1 MRTATFHL
9 YAIPKLE
16 AARPNLI
23 HCSLFQQDRLGW
35 WSQPTASNAIS
46 YGVMSGQYGINGYNV
61 YQMHAKPGSYIDLS
75 QPIGLSDPDNT
86 DKAGFALADN
96 EWYTLS
102 FTCRGVHRHVN
113 EDGSYTDL
121 SKPTLLYVY
130 VYPSV
135 IDTAEKIIVDGEQR
149 SAPGDMRTAI
159 PVTWDIEEHTITFKT
174 KALSTQ
180 PKVLFRAFGEGTT
193 AYDSVT
199 FADGGC
205 FARIAKVKVEQGKT
219 ATPYTPHY
227 TESMPSVHAVAFKRT
242 NTDISSTRP
251 TGGTYY
257 SPTPSGWDDGI
268 PSGIMRLWET
278 KAVFVPEL
286 PSTTWGL
293 PSPVGDTMDMD
304 VEFSP
309 YDGTPTSNVS
319 NNLAPAG
326 TAATATTDM
335 WFDIS
340 RNSDADF
347 SKMIWRAERTQKNGV
362 WGTWTIVKVKGEK
375 GEDSVVLDLDNEMD
389 SVAVNSSGITTSA
402 VNITIHATLY
412 KGASPVTGGITP
424 PDPESIQLNGVTPM
438 VNTNG
443 GVVTITYSYSRYKKF
458 ENKNYTVDIP
468 VIYGGVTYT
477 ATFTLVPVFAGADGE
492 AAVIYN
498 VKPSMTSCSFSRTS
512 SNGIT
517 PSSYKLQCGY
527 TRTVGGT
534 TEAVDNAT
542 KDFEGNWH
550 IFYRR
555 HVGLTIIDD
564 WTKYTGDVSATST
577 YSAYEFCIAKTNN
590 EEVLNGVEGDKLIVD
605 RETVPVVVGGKN
617 GSDGDSP
624 VIYSIRLL
632 KQVCSVDSNDI
643 CHVDI
648 QWQVIRTVGSVETIV
663 NSPNTQDVSYHQ
675 HKYSNSDVWLSNDS
689 TTNINKITLGNGRKY
704 SEIGSP
710 QAIELRYRDDGT
722 DSGLKATA
730 SVPFNVSGKDG
741 ISSDP
746 ASVFIVDTDIKAIPC
761 YDNGVVKTGVSVTVS
776 AFERD
781 ADGTMSAIS
790 PLYIIVRYM
799 HTPNVIGGEA
809 KSIIYS
815 GKGSNG
821 SRKVDIPST
830 IDDVEVTVN
839 YVDIYV
845 YKSENALSGLIKHL
859 TLYPLCDGQQGVQGP
874 TGPEGKPIP
883 SMLVST
889 PTLGFTLAQEEY
901 GSVVGDASVRL
912 TALYGESSKN
922 TIYEVWDNFQPAS
935 TSGEH
940 WRKISSN
947 SVPVGVCTN
956 SFITSKYYWRFSCRV
971 DNDTLVITPES
982 VDSKAINGDY
992 NCVLRIRAKHPSYSE
1007 YITTDYCFYVVRRGQ
1022 KGEARSYTPY
1032 LMGVYNENTEY
1043 VWNDS
1048 RRDFVYYPVTVN
1060 NQKIYHIW
1068 GVKEYGMK
1076 FFNKTPGEKYP
1087 NDTYNE
1093 YWEQGDV
1100 YKLLVTNCIFGDNAI
1115 LAGMKFTAEKM
1126 VSTSPKDKENEEDK
1140 NIIID
1145 GSLGKIKG
1153 NDCDIRGKIVATSGE
1168 LDNVV
1173 IKKSCTIDNADGWS
1187 LKANGSDQGCMLV
1200 GASTSKDVT
1209 LTLQSSENSLSMT
1222 NAASNNNGTS
1232 VNATPMI
1239 RAKCYNGL
1247 QIDASKNAIQ
1257 VLNGNV
1263 LLGGN
1268 QRLNVRTISSNG
1280 NIRITDDVVVFTNSG
1295 SITVGLPSTSDAHQ
1309 GKVLYI
1315 KKIGGGSLT
1324 LVGNIIRANS
1334 TGVVTQTNSFGSA
1347 SMMYICANDYWIEY
1361 YCG

>member
-149 SAPGDMRTAI
+149 SAPGDMCTAI

-286 PSTTWGL
+286 PSATWGL

-362 WGTWTIVKVKGEK
+362 WGAWTIVKVKGEK

-424 PDPESIQLNGVTPM
+424 PDPDYIEINDVKPNVTLS
-438 VNTNG
+438 G
-443 GVVTITYSYSRYKKF
+443 GVVTINYSYSRLKKF

-512 SNGIT
+512 SNSIT
-517 PSSYKLQCGY
+517 PSSYLLQCGY
-527 TRTVGGT
+527 TKNVGGT
-534 TEAVDNAT
+534 TTTVDNAT
-542 KDFEGNWH
+542 DNFEGGWH

-555 HVGLTIIDD
+555 HLGGTIVDD
-564 WTKYTGDVSATST
+564 WIKYISKVSATST

-590 EEVLNGVEGDKLIVD
+590 EEVLNDVEGDKLIVD

-617 GSDGDSP
+617 GSNGDSP

-675 HKYSNSDVWLSNDS
+675 YKYSNSDVWLSNDS

-722 DSGLKATA
+722 DSSLKATA

-790 PLYIIVRYM
+790 PLYIIVRYVY
-799 HTPNVIGGEA
+799 TPNVIGGEA

-889 PTLGFTLAQEEY
+889 PSLGFTLEHESY
-901 GSVVGDASVRL
+901 GNVVGDVSVKF
-912 TALYGESSKN
+912 TALYGSASAQTEYSILNNKIDGNDNRIDIRVGSS
-922 TIYEVWDNFQPAS
+922 
-935 TSGEH
+935 SGT
-940 WRKISSN
+940 R
-947 SVPVGVCTN
+947 GV
-956 SFITSKYYWRFSCRV
+956 YWHV
-971 DNDTLVITPES
+971 YAKVIDGTLTVTPYS
-982 VDSKAINGDY
+982 VDETAIEQAGSAVTFTVTANHPDY
-992 NCVLRIRAKHPSYSE
+992 DGG
-1007 YITTDYCFYVVRRGQ
+1007 ITQDFTMFVVRRGE
-1022 KGEARSYTPY
+1022 KGEALTYTPY

-1048 RRDFVYYPVTVN
+1048 RRDFVYYPVTVK
-1060 NQKIYHIW
+1060 NQEIYYIW
-1068 GVKEYGMK
+1068 GVKEYGIE
-1076 FFNKTPGEKYP
+1076 FHNKTPGEKYP

-1126 VSTSPKDKENEEDK
+1126 VSTSPADKENEEDK

-1187 LKANGSDQGCMLV
+1187 LKANGSDQGCMFI
-1200 GASTSKDVT
+1200 GASTNKDVT

-1268 QRLNVRTISSNG
+1268 QRLNVRTIPSNG
-1280 NIRITDDVVVFTNSG
+1280 KDIRITDDVVVFTNSG
-1295 SITVGLPSTSDAHQ
+1295 SITVELPSTSDAHQ

>member
-35 WSQPTASNAIS
+35 WSQPTASNAIN

-61 YQMHAKPGSYIDLS
+61 YQLHAKPGSYIDLS
-75 QPIGLSDPDNT
+75 QPIGLSDPNNT
-86 DKAGFALADN
+86 DKAGYALADN

-130 VYPSV
+130 VYPSI

-149 SAPGDMRTAI
+149 SAPGDMCTAI

-205 FARIAKVKVEQGKT
+205 FVRIAKVKVEQGKT

-227 TESMPSVHAVAFKRT
+227 TESMPSVHAVAFRRT

-286 PSTTWGL
+286 PSATWGL

-326 TAATATTDM
+326 TTATATTDM

-362 WGTWTIVKVKGEK
+362 WGAWTIVKVKGEK

-389 SVAVNSSGITTSA
+389 SVAVDSDG
-402 VNITIHATLY
+402 NIRLAQTVTINATIY
-412 KGASPVTGGITP
+412 KGASAQTIESASAGWLNNTP
-424 PDPESIQLNGVTPM
+424 PSKCDIVNGVAIIEYNFFPTSD
-438 VNTNG
+438 G
-443 GVVTITYSYSRYKKF
+443 F
-458 ENKNYTVDIP
+458 DNKAYTS
-468 VIYGGVTYT
+468 VISVEYGGKTYN
-477 ATFTLVPVFAGADGE
+477 ATFTLTPVFAGANGE

-512 SNGIT
+512 SNSIT
-517 PSSYKLQCGY
+517 PSSYLLQCGY
-527 TRTVGGT
+527 TKNVGGT
-534 TEAVDNAT
+534 TTTVGNAT
-542 KDFEGNWH
+542 GNFEDNWH

-555 HVGLTIIDD
+555 HTTATNKGS
-564 WTKYTGDVSATST
+564 WTKYESDVSATSD
-577 YSAYEFCIAKTNN
+577 YIAYEFCIAKTTDASSVSDTN
-590 EEVLNGVEGDKLIVD
+590 IVD

-617 GSDGDSP
+617 GSNGDSP

-648 QWQVIRTVGSVETIV
+648 RWQVIKTVGSVEAVVKKLNMQTV
-663 NSPNTQDVSYHQ
+663 YHQ
-675 HKYSNSDVWLSNDS
+675 YKLSNGDEWNPETL
-689 TTNINKITLGNGRKY
+689 TTNQTTYINTITYGDGMKY

-710 QAIELRYRDDGT
+710 QAIEIRYLDDGT
-722 DSGLKATA
+722 ESGLKATA

-741 ISSDP
+741 VSSDP
-746 ASVFIVDTDIKAIPC
+746 ASVIIVDTDIKAIPC
-761 YDNGVVKTGVSVTVS
+761 NSDGVAKTGAKVTVS
-776 AFERD
+776 AYERD
-781 ADGTMSAIS
+781 ADGTMTAIS
-790 PLYIIVRYM
+790 PFFVQ
-799 HTPNVIGGEA
+799 
-809 KSIIYS
+809 SIIGYNTSS
-815 GKGSNG
+815 GTSSTRPIYGGSSTTG
-821 SRKVDIPST
+821 SLDISIPS
-830 IDDVEVTVN
+830 VSVN
-839 YVDIYV
+839 YVRIVV
-845 YKSENALSGLIKHL
+845 YRGSTAEGTVLKKI
-859 TLYPLCDGQQGVQGP
+859 TLYPLCDGQQGIQGP
-874 TGPEGKPIP
+874 AGDEGKPIP

-889 PTLGFTLAQEEY
+889 PSLGFTLEHESY
-901 GSVVGDASVRL
+901 GNVVGDVSVKF
-912 TALYGESSKN
+912 TALYGSASNQTVYSIFGNVIDGTDNLILIRVGSS
-922 TIYEVWDNFQPAS
+922 
-935 TSGEH
+935 SGT
-940 WRKISSN
+940 R
-947 SVPVGVCTN
+947 GV
-956 SFITSKYYWRFSCRV
+956 YWKVYAKV
-971 DNDTLVITPES
+971 DEYGTLTVTPYS
-982 VDSKAINGDY
+982 VDETAIEQAGSTVTFTVTANHPDYDGD
-992 NCVLRIRAKHPSYSE
+992 
-1007 YITTDYCFYVVRRGQ
+1007 ITQDFTMFVVRRGE
-1022 KGEARSYTPY
+1022 KGEALTYTPY

-1048 RRDFVYYPVTVN
+1048 RRDFVYYPVTVK
-1060 NQKIYHIW
+1060 NQEIYYIW

-1076 FFNKTPGEKYP
+1076 FLNKTPGEKYP

-1126 VSTSPKDKENEEDK
+1126 VSTSPADKENEEDK

-1145 GSLGKIKG
+1145 GNLGKIKG

-1173 IKKSCTIDNADGWS
+1173 IRKSCTIDNADGWS
-1187 LKANGSDQGCMLV
+1187 LKANGSDQGCMLI
-1200 GASTSKDVT
+1200 GASTNKDVT

-1222 NAASNNNGTS
+1222 NAASNNTETS

-1239 RAKCYNGL
+1239 SAKCYNGL
-1247 QIDASKNAIQ
+1247 QVDASNNAIE

-1280 NIRITDDVVVFTNSG
+1280 NISITDDVVVFTNSG
-1295 SITVGLPSTSDAHQ
+1295 SITVGLPSTSNAHQ

-1315 KKIGGGSLT
+1315 KKMGGGSLT
-1324 LVGNIIRANS
+1324 LIGNIIRANS
-1334 TGVVTQTNSFGSA
+1334 TGVVTQTNSFGNA
-1347 SMMYICANDYWIEY
+1347 SMMYICANDYWLEY

>member
-35 WSQPTASNAIS
+35 WNQPTASNAIN

-61 YQMHAKPGSYIDLS
+61 YQLHAKPGSYIDLS

-130 VYPSV
+130 VYPSI

-149 SAPGDMRTAI
+149 SAPGDMCTAI

-227 TESMPSVHAVAFKRT
+227 TESMPSVHTVAFKRT

-286 PSTTWGL
+286 PSATWGL

-309 YDGTPTSNVS
+309 YDGTPTTNVS

-402 VNITIHATLY
+402 VNITINATLY

-424 PDPESIQLNGVTPM
+424 PDPESIIINDIKPTVTP
-438 VNTNG
+438 NG

-468 VIYGGVTYT
+468 VEYGGVTYT

-517 PSSYKLQCGY
+517 PSSYLLQCGY
-527 TRTVGGT
+527 TKNVGGT
-534 TEAVDNAT
+534 TTTVGNAT
-542 KDFEGNWH
+542 GNFEDNWH

-555 HVGLTIIDD
+555 HTTATNKGS
-564 WTKYTGDVSATST
+564 WTKYESDVSATSD
-577 YSAYEFCIAKTNN
+577 YIAYEFCIAKTTDASSVSDTN
-590 EEVLNGVEGDKLIVD
+590 IVD

-617 GSDGDSP
+617 GSNGDSP

-648 QWQVIRTVGSVETIV
+648 RWQVIKTVGSVEAVVKKLNMQTV
-663 NSPNTQDVSYHQ
+663 YHQ
-675 HKYSNSDVWLSNDS
+675 YKLSNGDEWNPETL
-689 TTNINKITLGNGRKY
+689 TTNQTTYINTITYGDGMKY

-710 QAIELRYRDDGT
+710 QAIEIRYLDDGT
-722 DSGLKATA
+722 ESGLKATA

-741 ISSDP
+741 VSSDP
-746 ASVFIVDTDIKAIPC
+746 ASVIIVDTDIKAIPC
-761 YDNGVVKTGVSVTVS
+761 NSDGVAKTGAKVTVS
-776 AFERD
+776 AYERD
-781 ADGTMSAIS
+781 ADGTMTAIS
-790 PLYIIVRYM
+790 PFFVQ
-799 HTPNVIGGEA
+799 
-809 KSIIYS
+809 SIIGYNTSS
-815 GKGSNG
+815 GTSSTRPIYGGSSTTG
-821 SRKVDIPST
+821 SLDISIPS
-830 IDDVEVTVN
+830 VSVN
-839 YVDIYV
+839 YVRIVV
-845 YKSENALSGLIKHL
+845 YRGSTAEGTVLKKI
-859 TLYPLCDGQQGVQGP
+859 TLYPLCDGQQGIQGP
-874 TGPEGKPIP
+874 AGDEGKPIP

-889 PTLGFTLAQEEY
+889 PSLGFTLEHESY
-901 GSVVGDASVRL
+901 GNVVGDVSVKF
-912 TALYGESSKN
+912 TALYGSASAQTEYSILNNKIDGTDNKIGIRVGSS
-922 TIYEVWDNFQPAS
+922 
-935 TSGEH
+935 SGT
-940 WRKISSN
+940 R
-947 SVPVGVCTN
+947 GV
-956 SFITSKYYWRFSCRV
+956 YWYV
-971 DNDTLVITPES
+971 YAKVENGTLTVTPYS
-982 VDSKAINGDY
+982 VDETAIEQAGSA
-992 NCVLRIRAKHPSYSE
+992 VTFTVTAKHPDYDGD
-1007 YITTDYCFYVVRRGQ
+1007 ITQDFTMFVVRRGE
-1022 KGEARSYTPY
+1022 KGESLSYRPY
-1032 LMGVYNENTEY
+1032 IVGVYNDNTYY
-1043 VWNDS
+1043 VWNKY
-1048 RRDFVYYPVTVN
+1048 RRDFVYYPVGNV
-1060 NQKIYHIW
+1060 YYLW
-1068 GVKEYGMK
+1068 GVKEYGMN
-1076 FFNKTPGEKYP
+1076 FINIPPGY
-1087 NDTYNE
+1087 NDPDNPYNE

-1100 YKLLVTNCIFGDNAI
+1100 YKLLVTNCIFSDNAV
-1115 LAGMKFTAEKM
+1115 LGGLKFTSETM
-1126 VSTSPKDKENEEDK
+1126 ESSTTYDDRTP
-1140 NIIID
+1140 NIKID
-1145 GSLGKIKG
+1145 GKKG
-1153 NDCDIRGKIVATSGE
+1153 EVIFNKAILRGEVYAKSGSFTGE
-1168 LDNVV
+1168 VNANRGTF
-1173 IKKSCTIDNADGWS
+1173 SNCTINETC
-1187 LKANGSDQGCMLV
+1187 KAGFMRYSANKM
-1200 GASTSKDVT
+1200 
-1209 LTLQSSENSLSMT
+1209 
-1222 NAASNNNGTS
+1222 
-1232 VNATPMI
+1232 
-1239 RAKCYNGL
+1239 
-1247 QIDASKNAIQ
+1247 
-1257 VLNGNV
+1257 NGNV
-1263 LLGGN
+1263 INCGLVNLIEAHYTY
-1268 QRLNVRTISSNG
+1268 NVTTFYLPSVGIGEFMRIVIM
-1280 NIRITDDVVVFTNSG
+1280 NIITTRITIPDFTLGIEGDDGVFNDFYNFPPGDKTYTTP
-1295 SITVGLPSTSDAHQ
+1295 ITIL
-1309 GKVLYI
+1309 
-1315 KKIGGGSLT
+1315 
-1324 LVGNIIRANS
+1324 R
-1334 TGVVTQTNSFGSA
+1334 
-1347 SMMYICANDYWIEY
+1347 NDYYEFLGMNNGSGTMWI
-1361 YCG
+1361 CTNKAIPRI

>member
-35 WSQPTASNAIS
+35 WSQPTASNAIN

-61 YQMHAKPGSYIDLS
+61 YQLHAKPGSYIDLS

-96 EWYTLS
+96 GWYTLS

-149 SAPGDMRTAI
+149 SAPGDMCTAI

-174 KALSTQ
+174 KVLSTQ

-219 ATPYTPHY
+219 ATPYAPHY

-286 PSTTWGL
+286 QSATWGL

-309 YDGTPTSNVS
+309 YDGTPTTNVS

-326 TAATATTDM
+326 TIATPTTNM

-389 SVAVNSSGITTSA
+389 SVAVDSDG
-402 VNITIHATLY
+402 NIRLAQTVTINATIY
-412 KGASPVTGGITP
+412 KGASAQTIETASAGWLNNTP
-424 PDPESIQLNGVTPM
+424 PSKCNIVNGVAIIEYNFFPKSD
-438 VNTNG
+438 
-443 GVVTITYSYSRYKKF
+443 IF
-458 ENKNYTVDIP
+458 DNKAYTS
-468 VIYGGVTYT
+468 VISVEYGGKTYN
-477 ATFTLVPVFAGADGE
+477 ATFTLTPVFAGANGE

-534 TEAVDNAT
+534 TTTEDNAT

-555 HVGLTIIDD
+555 HVGLTIIDN

-617 GSDGDSP
+617 GSKGDSP

-663 NSPNTQDVSYHQ
+663 DSPNTQDVSYHQ

-710 QAIELRYRDDGT
+710 QAIEIRYLDDGT

-781 ADGTMSAIS
+781 TDGTMSAIS
-790 PLYIIVRYM
+790 PLYVIVRYV
-799 HTPNVIGGEA
+799 HTPNVIGGEV

-889 PTLGFTLAQEEY
+889 PSLGFTLEHESY
-901 GSVVGDASVRL
+901 GNVVGDVSVKF
-912 TALYGESSKN
+912 TALYGSASAQTEYSILNNKIDGNDNRIDIRVGSS
-922 TIYEVWDNFQPAS
+922 
-935 TSGEH
+935 SGT
-940 WRKISSN
+940 R
-947 SVPVGVCTN
+947 GV
-956 SFITSKYYWRFSCRV
+956 YWHV
-971 DNDTLVITPES
+971 YAKVINGTLTVTPYS
-982 VDSKAINGDY
+982 VDETAIEQAGSAVTFTVTANHPDYDGD
-992 NCVLRIRAKHPSYSE
+992 
-1007 YITTDYCFYVVRRGQ
+1007 ITQDFTMFVVRRGE
-1022 KGEARSYTPY
+1022 KGESLSYTPY
-1032 LMGVYNENTEY
+1032 IVGVYNDNTAY
-1043 VWNDS
+1043 VWNEY
-1048 RRDFVYYPVTVN
+1048 RRDFVYYPVGNV
-1060 NQKIYHIW
+1060 YYLW
-1068 GVKEYGMK
+1068 GVKEYGMN
-1076 FFNKTPGEKYP
+1076 FLNIPPGY
-1087 NDTYNE
+1087 NDPDNPYNE

-1126 VSTSPKDKENEEDK
+1126 VSTSPADKENEEDK

-1145 GSLGKIKG
+1145 GSLGRIKG
-1153 NDCDIRGKIVATSGE
+1153 SDCDIKGKIVATSGE
-1168 LDNVV
+1168 LDNVI

-1187 LKANGSDQGCMLV
+1187 LKANGSDQGCMLI
-1200 GASTSKDVT
+1200 GSSTNKDVT

-1247 QIDASKNAIQ
+1247 QIDANEKAIE

-1280 NIRITDDVVVFTNSG
+1280 NIRITDDVVVFTNTG

>member
-35 WSQPTASNAIS
+35 WNQPTASNAIN

-61 YQMHAKPGSYIDLS
+61 YQLHAKPGSYIDLS

-130 VYPSV
+130 IYPSV

-174 KALSTQ
+174 KVLSTQ

-286 PSTTWGL
+286 PSATWGL
-293 PSPVGDTMDMD
+293 PSPVGDTIDMD

-326 TAATATTDM
+326 TAATPTTNM

-389 SVAVNSSGITTSA
+389 SVAVDSDGKIRLAQT
-402 VNITIHATLY
+402 VTINATIY
-412 KGASPVTGGITP
+412 KGASAQTIESVSAGWINNTP
-424 PDPESIQLNGVTPM
+424 PSKCDIDNNGVAIIKYNFFPTSD
-438 VNTNG
+438 
-443 GVVTITYSYSRYKKF
+443 YRF
-458 ENKNYTVDIP
+458 DNKAYTS
-468 VIYGGVTYT
+468 VISVEYGGKTYN
-477 ATFTLVPVFAGADGE
+477 ATFTLTPVFAGSNGE

-498 VKPSMTSCSFSRTS
+498 VKPSMTSCPFSRTS
-512 SNGIT
+512 SNDIT
-517 PSSYKLQCGY
+517 PSSYLLQCGY
-527 TRTVGGT
+527 TKTVGGT
-534 TEAVDNAT
+534 TTTEDNAT
-542 KDFEGNWH
+542 DNFEEDWH

-555 HVGLTIIDD
+555 HQGRTIVDD
-564 WTKYTGDVSATST
+564 WIKYISKVSATST
-577 YSAYEFCIAKTNN
+577 YSAYEFCIAKTNK

-617 GSDGDSP
+617 GSNGDSP

-663 NSPNTQDVSYHQ
+663 NSPNTQTVSYHQ

-710 QAIELRYRDDGT
+710 QAIEIRYLDDGT
-722 DSGLKATA
+722 ESGLKATA

-741 ISSDP
+741 VSSDP
-746 ASVFIVDTDIKAIPC
+746 ASVIIVDTDIKAIPC
-761 YDNGVVKTGVSVTVS
+761 NSDGVAKTGAKVTVS
-776 AFERD
+776 AYERD
-781 ADGTMSAIS
+781 ADGTMTVIS
-790 PLYIIVRYM
+790 PFFVQ
-799 HTPNVIGGEA
+799 
-809 KSIIYS
+809 SIIGYNTSS
-815 GKGSNG
+815 GTSSTRPIYGGSSTTG
-821 SRKVDIPST
+821 SLDISIPS
-830 IDDVEVTVN
+830 VSVN
-839 YVDIYV
+839 YVGIVV
-845 YKSENALSGLIKHL
+845 YRGSTAEGTVLKKI

-889 PTLGFTLAQEEY
+889 PSLGFTLEHESY
-901 GSVVGDASVRL
+901 GNVVGDVSVKF
-912 TALYGESSKN
+912 TALYGSASAQTEYSILNNKIVGNDNLILIRVGSS
-922 TIYEVWDNFQPAS
+922 
-935 TSGEH
+935 SGT
-940 WRKISSN
+940 R
-947 SVPVGVCTN
+947 GV
-956 SFITSKYYWRFSCRV
+956 YWKV
-971 DNDTLVITPES
+971 YAKVENGTLTVTPYS
-982 VDSKAINGDY
+982 VDETAIEQAGSTVTFTVTANHPDYDGD
-992 NCVLRIRAKHPSYSE
+992 
-1007 YITTDYCFYVVRRGQ
+1007 ITQDFTMFVVRRGE
-1022 KGEARSYTPY
+1022 KGEALTYTPY

-1043 VWNDS
+1043 VWNGS
-1048 RRDFVYYPVTVN
+1048 RRDFVYYPVTVK
-1060 NQKIYHIW
+1060 NQEIYYIW

-1076 FFNKTPGEKYP
+1076 FLNKTPGEKYP

-1126 VSTSPKDKENEEDK
+1126 VSTSPADKENEEDK

-1145 GSLGKIKG
+1145 GSSGKIKG

-1200 GASTSKDVT
+1200 GASTNKDVT

-1222 NAASNNNGTS
+1222 NAASNNTENS
-1232 VNATPMI
+1232 VNSTPMI

-1247 QIDASKNAIQ
+1247 QVDASNNAIE

-1334 TGVVTQTNSFGSA
+1334 TGVVTQTNSFGNA

>member
-35 WSQPTASNAIS
+35 WSQPTASNAIN

-86 DKAGFALADN
+86 DKAGYALADN

-149 SAPGDMRTAI
+149 SAPGDMCTAI

-286 PSTTWGL
+286 PSATWGL

-309 YDGTPTSNVS
+309 YDGTPSSNVS

-424 PDPESIQLNGVTPM
+424 PDPESIIINGIEPTVTPS
-438 VNTNG
+438 G

-468 VIYGGVTYT
+468 VEYGGVTYT

-498 VKPSMTSCSFSRTS
+498 VKPSMTSCPFSRTS

-534 TEAVDNAT
+534 TTTVGNAT
-542 KDFEGNWH
+542 GNFEDNWH

-555 HVGLTIIDD
+555 HTTATNKGS
-564 WTKYTGDVSATST
+564 WTKYESDVSATSD
-577 YSAYEFCIAKTNN
+577 YIAYEFCIAKTTDASSVSDTN
-590 EEVLNGVEGDKLIVD
+590 IVD

-617 GSDGDSP
+617 GSNGDSP

-663 NSPNTQDVSYHQ
+663 NSPNTQTVSYHQ

-710 QAIELRYRDDGT
+710 QAIEIRYLDDGT
-722 DSGLKATA
+722 ESGLKATA

-741 ISSDP
+741 VSSDP
-746 ASVFIVDTDIKAIPC
+746 ASVIIVDTDIKAIPC

-790 PLYIIVRYM
+790 PLYVIVRYV
-799 HTPNVIGGEA
+799 HTPNVTGGEA
-809 KSIIYS
+809 KSIVYS

-889 PTLGFTLAQEEY
+889 PSLGFTLEHESY
-901 GSVVGDASVRL
+901 GNVVGDVSVKF
-912 TALYGESSKN
+912 TALYGSASAQTEYSILNNKIDGNDNRIDIRVGSS
-922 TIYEVWDNFQPAS
+922 
-935 TSGEH
+935 SGT
-940 WRKISSN
+940 R
-947 SVPVGVCTN
+947 GV
-956 SFITSKYYWRFSCRV
+956 YWHV
-971 DNDTLVITPES
+971 YAKVIDGTLTVTPYS
-982 VDSKAINGDY
+982 VDETAIEQAGSAVTFTVTATHPDYDGD
-992 NCVLRIRAKHPSYSE
+992 
-1007 YITTDYCFYVVRRGQ
+1007 ITQDFTMFVVRRGE
-1022 KGEARSYTPY
+1022 KGESLSYTPY
-1032 LMGVYNENTEY
+1032 IVGVYNDNTAY
-1043 VWNDS
+1043 VWNEY
-1048 RRDFVYYPVTVN
+1048 RRDFVYYPVGNV
-1060 NQKIYHIW
+1060 YYLW
-1068 GVKEYGMK
+1068 GVKEYGMN
-1076 FFNKTPGEKYP
+1076 FLNIPPGY
-1087 NDTYNE
+1087 NDPDKPYNE

-1100 YKLLVTNCIFGDNAI
+1100 YKLLVTNCIFGDNAV
-1115 LAGMKFTAEKM
+1115 LGGLKFTSEKM
-1126 VSTSPKDKENEEDK
+1126 ISSTNYSDGTP
-1140 NIIID
+1140 NIEID
-1145 GSLGKIKG
+1145 GKKG
-1153 NDCDIRGKIVATSGE
+1153 EVIFNKAILRGEVYAKSGSFTGE
-1168 LDNVV
+1168 VNANRGTF
-1173 IKKSCTIDNADGWS
+1173 SNCTINETC
-1187 LKANGSDQGCMLV
+1187 KAGFMRYSANKM
-1200 GASTSKDVT
+1200 
-1209 LTLQSSENSLSMT
+1209 
-1222 NAASNNNGTS
+1222 
-1232 VNATPMI
+1232 
-1239 RAKCYNGL
+1239 
-1247 QIDASKNAIQ
+1247 
-1257 VLNGNV
+1257 NGNV
-1263 LLGGN
+1263 INCGLVNLIEAHYTY
-1268 QRLNVRTISSNG
+1268 NVTTFYLPSVGIGEFMRIVIM
-1280 NIRITDDVVVFTNSG
+1280 NIITTRITIPDFTLGIEGDDGVFNDFYNFPPGDKTYTTP
-1295 SITVGLPSTSDAHQ
+1295 ITIL
-1309 GKVLYI
+1309 
-1315 KKIGGGSLT
+1315 
-1324 LVGNIIRANS
+1324 R
-1334 TGVVTQTNSFGSA
+1334 
-1347 SMMYICANDYWIEY
+1347 NDYYEFLGMNNGSGTMWI
-1361 YCG
+1361 CTNKAIPRI

>member
-35 WSQPTASNAIS
+35 WNQPTASNAIN

-96 EWYTLS
+96 GWYTLS

-286 PSTTWGL
+286 PSATWGL

-326 TAATATTDM
+326 TAATATTNK

-362 WGTWTIVKVKGEK
+362 WGAWTIVKVKGEK

-389 SVAVNSSGITTSA
+389 SVAVDSDG
-402 VNITIHATLY
+402 NIRLAQTVTINATIY
-412 KGASPVTGGITP
+412 KGASVQTIESASAGWLNNTP
-424 PDPESIQLNGVTPM
+424 PSKCNIVNGVAIIEYNFFPT
-438 VNTNG
+438 
-443 GVVTITYSYSRYKKF
+443 RDDF
-458 ENKNYTVDIP
+458 DNKAYTS
-468 VIYGGVTYT
+468 VISVEYGGKTYN
-477 ATFTLVPVFAGADGE
+477 ATFTLTPVFAGANGE
-492 AAVIYN
+492 AAIIYN
-498 VKPSMTSCSFSRTS
+498 VKPSMTSCPFSRTS

-555 HVGLTIIDD
+555 HVGLTIIDN
-564 WTKYTGDVSATST
+564 WTKYTGNVSATST
-577 YSAYEFCIAKTNN
+577 YSVYEFCIAKTNN

-617 GSDGDSP
+617 GDDGDSP

-790 PLYIIVRYM
+790 PLYVIVRYV

-889 PTLGFTLAQEEY
+889 PSLGFTLEHESY
-901 GSVVGDASVRL
+901 GNVVGDVSVKF
-912 TALYGESSKN
+912 TALYGSASAQTEYSILNNKIDGNDNRIDIRVGSS
-922 TIYEVWDNFQPAS
+922 
-935 TSGEH
+935 SGT
-940 WRKISSN
+940 R
-947 SVPVGVCTN
+947 GV
-956 SFITSKYYWRFSCRV
+956 YWHV
-971 DNDTLVITPES
+971 YAKVINGTLTVTPYS
-982 VDSKAINGDY
+982 VDETAIEQSGSAVTFTVTANHPDYDGD
-992 NCVLRIRAKHPSYSE
+992 
-1007 YITTDYCFYVVRRGQ
+1007 ITQDFTMFVVRRGE
-1022 KGEARSYTPY
+1022 KGESQSYTPY
-1032 LMGVYNENTEY
+1032 IVGVYNDNTAY
-1043 VWNDS
+1043 VWNEY
-1048 RRDFVYYPVTVN
+1048 RRDFVYYPVGNV
-1060 NQKIYHIW
+1060 YYLW
-1068 GVKEYGMK
+1068 GVKEYGMS
-1076 FFNKTPGEKYP
+1076 FLNIPPGY
-1087 NDTYNE
+1087 NDPDNPYNE
-1093 YWEQGDV
+1093 YWEIGDV
-1100 YKLLVTNCIFGDNAI
+1100 YKLLVANCIFGDNAV
-1115 LAGMKFTAEKM
+1115 LGGLKFTSEKM
-1126 VSTSPKDKENEEDK
+1126 ISSTNYSDGTP
-1140 NIIID
+1140 NIEID
-1145 GSLGKIKG
+1145 GKNGTVIFNKAIL
-1153 NDCDIRGKIVATSGE
+1153 RGEVYAKSGSFTGE
-1168 LDNVV
+1168 VNANRGTF
-1173 IKKSCTIDNADGWS
+1173 SNCTINETC
-1187 LKANGSDQGCMLV
+1187 KAGFMRYSANKM
-1200 GASTSKDVT
+1200 
-1209 LTLQSSENSLSMT
+1209 
-1222 NAASNNNGTS
+1222 
-1232 VNATPMI
+1232 
-1239 RAKCYNGL
+1239 
-1247 QIDASKNAIQ
+1247 
-1257 VLNGNV
+1257 NGNV
-1263 LLGGN
+1263 INCGLVNLIEAYYTY
-1268 QRLNVRTISSNG
+1268 NVTTFYLPSVGIGEFMRIVIM
-1280 NIRITDDVVVFTNSG
+1280 NIITTRITIPDFTLGIEGDDGVFNDFYNFPPGDKTYTTP
-1295 SITVGLPSTSDAHQ
+1295 ITIL
-1309 GKVLYI
+1309 
-1315 KKIGGGSLT
+1315 
-1324 LVGNIIRANS
+1324 R
-1334 TGVVTQTNSFGSA
+1334 
-1347 SMMYICANDYWIEY
+1347 NDYYEFLGMNNGSGTMWI
-1361 YCG
+1361 CTNKAIPRI

>member
-35 WSQPTASNAIS
+35 WNQPTASNAIN

-61 YQMHAKPGSYIDLS
+61 YQLHAKPGSYIDLS

-86 DKAGFALADN
+86 DKAGYALADN

-149 SAPGDMRTAI
+149 SAPGDMCTAI

-219 ATPYTPHY
+219 ATPYTSHY

-286 PSTTWGL
+286 PSATWGL

-326 TAATATTDM
+326 TTATPTTNM

-402 VNITIHATLY
+402 VKITIHATLY

-424 PDPESIQLNGVTPM
+424 PDPESIIINDIKPTVTP
-438 VNTNG
+438 NG

-468 VIYGGVTYT
+468 VEYGGVTYT
-477 ATFTLVPVFAGADGE
+477 ATFTLVPVFAGANGE

-498 VKPSMTSCSFSRTS
+498 VKPSMTSCPFSRTS
-512 SNGIT
+512 SNDIT

-534 TEAVDNAT
+534 TETVDNAT

-555 HVGLTIIDD
+555 HTTATNKGS
-564 WTKYTGDVSATST
+564 WTKYESDVSATSD
-577 YSAYEFCIAKTNN
+577 YIAYEFCIAKTTDASSVSDTN
-590 EEVLNGVEGDKLIVD
+590 IVD

-617 GSDGDSP
+617 GSNGDSP

-663 NSPNTQDVSYHQ
+663 NSPNTQDISYHQ
-675 HKYSNSDVWLSNDS
+675 HKYSNSDVWFSNDS

-741 ISSDP
+741 VSSDP
-746 ASVFIVDTDIKAIPC
+746 ASVIIVDTDIKAIPC
-761 YDNGVVKTGVSVTVS
+761 NSDGVAKTGAKVTVS
-776 AFERD
+776 AYERD
-781 ADGTMSAIS
+781 ADGTMTAIS
-790 PLYIIVRYM
+790 PFFVQ
-799 HTPNVIGGEA
+799 
-809 KSIIYS
+809 SIIGYNTSS
-815 GKGSNG
+815 GTSSTRPIYGGSSTTG
-821 SRKVDIPST
+821 SLDISIPS
-830 IDDVEVTVN
+830 VSVN
-839 YVDIYV
+839 YVGIVV
-845 YKSENALSGLIKHL
+845 YRGSTAEGTVLKKI
-859 TLYPLCDGQQGVQGP
+859 TLYPLCDGQQGIQGP
-874 TGPEGKPIP
+874 AGDEGKPIP

-889 PTLGFTLAQEEY
+889 PSLGFTLEHESY
-901 GSVVGDASVRL
+901 GNVVGDVSVKF
-912 TALYGESSKN
+912 TALYGSASAQTEYSILNNKIDGNDNLILIRVGSS
-922 TIYEVWDNFQPAS
+922 
-935 TSGEH
+935 SGT
-940 WRKISSN
+940 R
-947 SVPVGVCTN
+947 GV
-956 SFITSKYYWRFSCRV
+956 YWKV
-971 DNDTLVITPES
+971 YAKVENGTLTVTPYS
-982 VDSKAINGDY
+982 VDETAIEQAGSAVTFTVTANHPDYDGD
-992 NCVLRIRAKHPSYSE
+992 
-1007 YITTDYCFYVVRRGQ
+1007 ITQDFTMFVVRRGE
-1022 KGEARSYTPY
+1022 KGEALTYTPY
-1032 LMGVYNENTEY
+1032 LMGAYNENTEY
-1043 VWNDS
+1043 VWNGS
-1048 RRDFVYYPVTVN
+1048 RRDFVYYPVTVKK
-1060 NQKIYHIW
+1060 QKIYYIW

-1076 FFNKTPGEKYP
+1076 FLNKTPGEKYP

-1100 YKLLVTNCIFGDNAI
+1100 YKLLVTNCIFGDNAV
-1115 LAGMKFTAEKM
+1115 LGGLKFTSEKM
-1126 VSTSPKDKENEEDK
+1126 ISSTNYSDGTP
-1140 NIIID
+1140 NIEID
-1145 GSLGKIKG
+1145 GKNGTVIFNKAIL
-1153 NDCDIRGKIVATSGE
+1153 RGEVYAKSGSFTGE
-1168 LDNVV
+1168 VNANRGTF
-1173 IKKSCTIDNADGWS
+1173 SNCTINETC
-1187 LKANGSDQGCMLV
+1187 KAGFMRYSANKM
-1200 GASTSKDVT
+1200 
-1209 LTLQSSENSLSMT
+1209 
-1222 NAASNNNGTS
+1222 
-1232 VNATPMI
+1232 
-1239 RAKCYNGL
+1239 
-1247 QIDASKNAIQ
+1247 
-1257 VLNGNV
+1257 NGNV
-1263 LLGGN
+1263 INCGLVNLIEAHYTY
-1268 QRLNVRTISSNG
+1268 NVTTFYLPSVGIGEFMRIVIM
-1280 NIRITDDVVVFTNSG
+1280 NIITTRITIPDFTLGIEGDDGVFNDFYNFPPGDKTYTTP
-1295 SITVGLPSTSDAHQ
+1295 ITIL
-1309 GKVLYI
+1309 
-1315 KKIGGGSLT
+1315 
-1324 LVGNIIRANS
+1324 R
-1334 TGVVTQTNSFGSA
+1334 
-1347 SMMYICANDYWIEY
+1347 NDYYEFLGMNNGSGTMWI
-1361 YCG
+1361 CTNKAIPRI

>member
-35 WSQPTASNAIS
+35 WSQPTASNAIN

-61 YQMHAKPGSYIDLS
+61 YQLHAKPGSYIDLS

-86 DKAGFALADN
+86 DKAGYALADN

-149 SAPGDMRTAI
+149 SAPGDMCTAI

-242 NTDISSTRP
+242 NADISSTRP

-286 PSTTWGL
+286 PSATWGL

-424 PDPESIQLNGVTPM
+424 PDPESIQLNGVKPM
-438 VNTNG
+438 VSTNG

-468 VIYGGVTYT
+468 VEYGGVTYT

-517 PSSYKLQCGY
+517 PSSYLLQCGY
-527 TRTVGGT
+527 TKTVGGT
-534 TEAVDNAT
+534 TTTVGNAT
-542 KDFEGNWH
+542 GNFEDNWH

-555 HVGLTIIDD
+555 HTTATNKGS
-564 WTKYTGDVSATST
+564 WTKYESDVSATSD
-577 YSAYEFCIAKTNN
+577 YIAYEFCIAKTTDASSVSDTN
-590 EEVLNGVEGDKLIVD
+590 IVD
-605 RETVPVVVGGKN
+605 RETVPVVIGGRN
-617 GSDGDSP
+617 GSNGDSP

-710 QAIELRYRDDGT
+710 QAIEIRYLDDGT
-722 DSGLKATA
+722 ESGLKATA

-889 PTLGFTLAQEEY
+889 PSLGFTLEHESY
-901 GSVVGDASVRL
+901 GNVVGDVSVKF
-912 TALYGESSKN
+912 TALYGSASAQTEYSILNNKIDGNDNRIDIRVGSS
-922 TIYEVWDNFQPAS
+922 
-935 TSGEH
+935 SGT
-940 WRKISSN
+940 R
-947 SVPVGVCTN
+947 GV
-956 SFITSKYYWRFSCRV
+956 YWHV
-971 DNDTLVITPES
+971 YAKVINGTLTVTPYS
-982 VDSKAINGDY
+982 VDETAIEQAGSAVTFTVTANHPDYDGD
-992 NCVLRIRAKHPSYSE
+992 
-1007 YITTDYCFYVVRRGQ
+1007 ITQDFTMFVVRRGE
-1022 KGEARSYTPY
+1022 KGEALTYTPY

-1043 VWNDS
+1043 VWNGS

-1060 NQKIYHIW
+1060 KQKIYYIW
-1068 GVKEYGMK
+1068 GVKEYGMD
-1076 FFNKTPGEKYP
+1076 FTNKTPGKTYP
-1087 NDTYNE
+1087 NDTHNE

-1126 VSTSPKDKENEEDK
+1126 VSTSPADKENEEDK

-1145 GSLGKIKG
+1145 GSSGKIKG

-1187 LKANGSDQGCMLV
+1187 LKANGSDQGCMLI
-1200 GASTSKDVT
+1200 GASTNKDVT

-1222 NAASNNNGTS
+1222 NAASNNTETS

-1239 RAKCYNGL
+1239 SAKCYNGL
-1247 QIDASKNAIQ
+1247 QIDASNNAIE

>member
-35 WSQPTASNAIS
+35 WSQPTASNAIN

-61 YQMHAKPGSYIDLS
+61 YQLHAKPGSYIDLS

-130 VYPSV
+130 VYPSI

-149 SAPGDMRTAI
+149 SAPGDMCTAI

-174 KALSTQ
+174 KVLSTQ

-286 PSTTWGL
+286 PSATWGL

-326 TAATATTDM
+326 TTATPTTNM

-424 PDPESIQLNGVTPM
+424 PDPESIIINDIKPTVTP
-438 VNTNG
+438 NG

-477 ATFTLVPVFAGADGE
+477 ATFTLVPVFAGANGE

-498 VKPSMTSCSFSRTS
+498 VKPSMTSCPFSRTS

-517 PSSYKLQCGY
+517 PSSYLLQCGY
-527 TRTVGGT
+527 TKTVGGT
-534 TEAVDNAT
+534 TTTEDNAT
-542 KDFEGNWH
+542 DNFEGGWH
-550 IFYRR
+550 IFYRK
-555 HVGLTIIDD
+555 HSSGTPEKNWAL
-564 WTKYTGDVSATST
+564 YEGDINATSA
-577 YSAYEFCIAKTNN
+577 YSAYEFCIAKTTDADS
-590 EEVLNGVEGDKLIVD
+590 VTDSIIVD
-605 RETVPVVVGGKN
+605 RETVPVVIGGKN
-617 GSDGDSP
+617 GSSGESP
-624 VIYSIRLL
+624 VIYSIRFT
-632 KQVCSVDSNDI
+632 KQVCNVDSDGI

-648 QWQVIRTVGSVETIV
+648 RWQVLRTIGDKAAVM
-663 NSPNTQDVSYHQ
+663 PY
-675 HKYSNSDVWLSNDS
+675 KNDS
-689 TTNINKITLGNGRKY
+689 TGTYHKYKYASSDTWLTSNLTTNLSTYIHTITPGDGVRY
-704 SEIGSP
+704 TAIGSP
-710 QAIELRYRDDGT
+710 VAIDIAFDYDGMT
-722 DSGLKATA
+722 RATA
-730 SVPFNVSGKDG
+730 SVPFTVNGENGVSA
-741 ISSDP
+741 DP
-746 ASVFIVDTDIKAIPC
+746 ASVILVDTDVKAIPC
-761 YDNGVVKTGVSVTVS
+761 TSDGVAKTGAQVNVT
-776 AFERD
+776 AYERSS
-781 ADGTMSAIS
+781 DGTMSAINPFFVQSVISYSTGDTSTTS
-790 PLYIIVRYM
+790 P
-799 HTPNVIGGEA
+799 
-809 KSIIYS
+809 IYS
-815 GKGSNG
+815 GSSTTGSLTF
-821 SRKVDIPST
+821 SVPST
-830 IDDVEVTVN
+830 MFGNPVSVN
-839 YVDIYV
+839 WVGIAV
-845 YKSENALSGLIKHL
+845 YRGSDASGTQIKKI

-889 PTLGFTLAQEEY
+889 PSLGFTLEHESY
-901 GSVVGDASVRL
+901 GNVVGDVSVKF
-912 TALYGESSKN
+912 TALYGSASAQTEYSILNNKIDGNDNRIDIRVGSS
-922 TIYEVWDNFQPAS
+922 
-935 TSGEH
+935 SGT
-940 WRKISSN
+940 R
-947 SVPVGVCTN
+947 GV
-956 SFITSKYYWRFSCRV
+956 YWHV
-971 DNDTLVITPES
+971 YAKVINGTLAVTPYS
-982 VDSKAINGDY
+982 VDETAIEQAGSAVTFTVTANHPDYDGD
-992 NCVLRIRAKHPSYSE
+992 
-1007 YITTDYCFYVVRRGQ
+1007 ITQDFTMFVVRRGE
-1022 KGEARSYTPY
+1022 KGESLSYTPY
-1032 LMGVYNENTEY
+1032 IVGVYNDNTNY
-1043 VWNDS
+1043 VWNEY
-1048 RRDFVYYPVTVN
+1048 RRDFVYYPVGNV
-1060 NQKIYHIW
+1060 YYLW
-1068 GVKEYGMK
+1068 GVKEYGMS
-1076 FFNKTPGEKYP
+1076 FYNMPPGY
-1087 NDTYNE
+1087 NDPDKPYNE
-1093 YWEQGDV
+1093 YWEIGDV
-1100 YKLLVTNCIFGDNAI
+1100 YKLLIANCIFGDNAV
-1115 LAGMKFTAEKM
+1115 LGGLKFTSEKM
-1126 VSTSPKDKENEEDK
+1126 ISSTNYSDGTP
-1140 NIIID
+1140 NIEID
-1145 GSLGKIKG
+1145 GKKG
-1153 NDCDIRGKIVATSGE
+1153 EVIFNKAILRGEVYAKSGSFTGE
-1168 LDNVV
+1168 VNANRGTF
-1173 IKKSCTIDNADGWS
+1173 SNCTINETC
-1187 LKANGSDQGCMLV
+1187 KAGFMRYSANKM
-1200 GASTSKDVT
+1200 
-1209 LTLQSSENSLSMT
+1209 
-1222 NAASNNNGTS
+1222 
-1232 VNATPMI
+1232 
-1239 RAKCYNGL
+1239 
-1247 QIDASKNAIQ
+1247 
-1257 VLNGNV
+1257 NGNV
-1263 LLGGN
+1263 INCGLVNLIEAHYTY
-1268 QRLNVRTISSNG
+1268 NVTTFYLPSVGIGEFMRIVIM
-1280 NIRITDDVVVFTNSG
+1280 NIITTRITIPDFTLGIEGDDGVFNDFYNFPPGDKTYTTP
-1295 SITVGLPSTSDAHQ
+1295 ITIL
-1309 GKVLYI
+1309 
-1315 KKIGGGSLT
+1315 
-1324 LVGNIIRANS
+1324 R
-1334 TGVVTQTNSFGSA
+1334 
-1347 SMMYICANDYWIEY
+1347 NDYYEFLGMNNGSGTMWI
-1361 YCG
+1361 CTNKAIPRI

>member
-35 WSQPTASNAIS
+35 WNQPTASNAIN

-61 YQMHAKPGSYIDLS
+61 YQLHAKPGSYIDLS

-96 EWYTLS
+96 GWYTLS

-149 SAPGDMRTAI
+149 SAPGDMCTAI
-159 PVTWDIEEHTITFKT
+159 PVIWDIEEHTITFKT

-286 PSTTWGL
+286 PSATWGL

-362 WGTWTIVKVKGEK
+362 WGAWTIVKVKGEK

-402 VNITIHATLY
+402 VNITINATLY

-424 PDPESIQLNGVTPM
+424 PDPESIIINGITPTVTP
-438 VNTNG
+438 NG

-468 VIYGGVTYT
+468 VEYGGVTYT
-477 ATFTLVPVFAGADGE
+477 ATFTLVPVFAGAEGE

-498 VKPSMTSCSFSRTS
+498 VKPSMTSCPFSRTS

-517 PSSYKLQCGY
+517 PSSYLLQCGY
-527 TRTVGGT
+527 TKTVGGT
-534 TEAVDNAT
+534 TTTEDNAT
-542 KDFEGNWH
+542 DNFEGGWH

-555 HVGLTIIDD
+555 HQGRTIVDD
-564 WTKYTGDVSATST
+564 WTKYISYVSATST
-577 YSAYEFCIAKTNN
+577 YSAYEFCIAKTDD
-590 EEVLNGVEGDKLIVD
+590 EKVLNGVEGDKLIVD

-617 GSDGDSP
+617 GDNGDSP

-741 ISSDP
+741 VSSDP
-746 ASVFIVDTDIKAIPC
+746 ASVIIVDTDIKAIPC
-761 YDNGVVKTGVSVTVS
+761 NSDGVAKTGAKVTVS
-776 AFERD
+776 AYERD
-781 ADGTMSAIS
+781 ADGTMTVIS
-790 PLYIIVRYM
+790 PFFVQSIIGYNTSSGTSSTR
-799 HTPNVIGGEA
+799 P
-809 KSIIYS
+809 IYS
-815 GKGSNG
+815 GSSTTGSLDI
-821 SRKVDIPST
+821 SIPS
-830 IDDVEVTVN
+830 VSVN
-839 YVDIYV
+839 YVGILV
-845 YKSENALSGLIKHL
+845 YRGSTAEGAVLKKI
-859 TLYPLCDGQQGVQGP
+859 TLYSLCDGQQGIQGP
-874 TGPEGKPIP
+874 AGDEGKPIP

-889 PTLGFTLAQEEY
+889 PSLGFTLEHESY
-901 GSVVGDASVRL
+901 GDVVGDVSVKF
-912 TALYGESSKN
+912 TALYGSASNQTVYSIFDNVIDGTDNKIGIRVGSS
-922 TIYEVWDNFQPAS
+922 
-935 TSGEH
+935 SGT
-940 WRKISSN
+940 R
-947 SVPVGVCTN
+947 GV
-956 SFITSKYYWRFSCRV
+956 YWYV
-971 DNDTLVITPES
+971 YAKVENGTLTVTPYS
-982 VDSKAINGDY
+982 VDETAIEQAGSA
-992 NCVLRIRAKHPSYSE
+992 VTFTVTAKHPDYDGD
-1007 YITTDYCFYVVRRGQ
+1007 ITQDFTMFVVRRGE
-1022 KGEARSYTPY
+1022 KGEALTYTPY

-1043 VWNDS
+1043 VWNGS
-1048 RRDFVYYPVTVN
+1048 RRDFVYYPVTVK
-1060 NQKIYHIW
+1060 NQEIYYIW

-1076 FFNKTPGEKYP
+1076 FLNKTPGEKYP

-1126 VSTSPKDKENEEDK
+1126 VSTSPADKENEEDK

-1209 LTLQSSENSLSMT
+1209 LTLQSSENRLSMT
-1222 NAASNNNGTS
+1222 NAASNNTENS
-1232 VNATPMI
+1232 VNSTPMI

-1247 QIDASKNAIQ
+1247 QVDASNNAIE
-1257 VLNGNV
+1257 VLNGKV

>member
-35 WSQPTASNAIS
+35 WSQPTASNAIN

-61 YQMHAKPGSYIDLS
+61 YQLHAKPGSYIDLS

-86 DKAGFALADN
+86 DKAGYALADN

-149 SAPGDMRTAI
+149 SAPGDMCTAI

-174 KALSTQ
+174 KVLSTQ

-286 PSTTWGL
+286 PSAAWGL

-326 TAATATTDM
+326 TTATATTNM

-362 WGTWTIVKVKGEK
+362 WGAWTIVKVKGEK

-424 PDPESIQLNGVTPM
+424 PDPESIIINDIKPTVTP
-438 VNTNG
+438 NG
-443 GVVTITYSYSRYKKF
+443 GMVTITYSYSRYKKF

-468 VIYGGVTYT
+468 VEYGGMTYT

-555 HVGLTIIDD
+555 HVGLTIIDN
-564 WTKYTGDVSATST
+564 WTEYTGDVSATSA

-617 GSDGDSP
+617 GSNGDSP

-648 QWQVIRTVGSVETIV
+648 QWQVIRTVGSVETVIKKLNMATV
-663 NSPNTQDVSYHQ
+663 YHQ
-675 HKYSNSDVWLSNDS
+675 YKLSNGDEWNPGTL
-689 TTNINKITLGNGRKY
+689 TTNQLTYINTITYGDGIKY

-710 QAIELRYRDDGT
+710 QAIEIRYLDDGT
-722 DSGLKATA
+722 ESGLKATA

-741 ISSDP
+741 VSSDP

-761 YDNGVVKTGVSVTVS
+761 YTNGVVKTGASVTVS

-781 ADGTMSAIS
+781 ANGNMSAIN
-790 PLYIIVRYM
+790 PLFIQVAYYY
-799 HTPNVIGGEA
+799 TPKVQHGA
-809 KSIIYS
+809 VTSKTIYQ
-815 GKGSNG
+815 GAGSNG
-821 SRKVDIPST
+821 IQKVEIPST
-830 IDDVEVTVN
+830 INDIEAIAN
-839 YVDIYV
+839 YIRVDV
-845 YKSENALSGLIKHL
+845 YKSNSPISSYLIKTI
-859 TLYPLCDGQQGVQGP
+859 TLYPLCDGQQGIPGP

-889 PTLGFTLAQEEY
+889 PSLGFTLEHESY
-901 GSVVGDASVRL
+901 GNVVGDVSVKF
-912 TALYGESSKN
+912 TALYGSASAQTEYSILNNKIDGNDNRIDIRVGSS
-922 TIYEVWDNFQPAS
+922 
-935 TSGEH
+935 SGT
-940 WRKISSN
+940 R
-947 SVPVGVCTN
+947 GV
-956 SFITSKYYWRFSCRV
+956 YWHV
-971 DNDTLVITPES
+971 YAKVIDGTLTVTPYS
-982 VDSKAINGDY
+982 VDETAIEQAGSAVTFTVTANHPDYDGD
-992 NCVLRIRAKHPSYSE
+992 
-1007 YITTDYCFYVVRRGQ
+1007 ITQDFTMFVVRRGE
-1022 KGEARSYTPY
+1022 KGESLSYTPY
-1032 LMGVYNENTEY
+1032 IVGVYNDNTAY
-1043 VWNDS
+1043 VWNKY
-1048 RRDFVYYPVTVN
+1048 RRDFVYYPVGNV
-1060 NQKIYHIW
+1060 YYLW
-1068 GVKEYGMK
+1068 GVKEYGMN
-1076 FFNKTPGEKYP
+1076 FLNIPPGY
-1087 NDTYNE
+1087 NDPDKPYNE

-1145 GSLGKIKG
+1145 GNLGKIKG

-1187 LKANGSDQGCMLV
+1187 LKANGSDQGCMLI
-1200 GASTSKDVT
+1200 GASTNKDVT

-1239 RAKCYNGL
+1239 SAKCYNGL
-1247 QIDASKNAIQ
+1247 QIDASNNAIR

>member
-1 MRTATFHL
+1 MRIATFHL

-35 WSQPTASNAIS
+35 WNQPTASNAIN

-61 YQMHAKPGSYIDLS
+61 YQLHAKPGSYIDLS

-86 DKAGFALADN
+86 DKAGYALADN

-174 KALSTQ
+174 KALPTQ
-180 PKVLFRAFGEGTT
+180 PKMLFRAFGEGTT

-362 WGTWTIVKVKGEK
+362 WGAWTIVKVKGEK

-438 VNTNG
+438 VNTSG

-468 VIYGGVTYT
+468 VEYGGVTYT

-498 VKPSMTSCSFSRTS
+498 VKPSMTSCPFSRTS

-564 WTKYTGDVSATST
+564 WTEYTGDVSATST
-577 YSAYEFCIAKTNN
+577 YSAYEFCIAKTNE

-710 QAIELRYRDDGT
+710 QAIEIRYLDDGT
-722 DSGLKATA
+722 ESGLKATA

-790 PLYIIVRYM
+790 PLYIIVRYV

-809 KSIIYS
+809 KSVIYS

-889 PTLGFTLAQEEY
+889 PSLGFTLEHESY
-901 GSVVGDASVRL
+901 GNVVGDVSVKF
-912 TALYGESSKN
+912 TALYGSASAQTVYSIFDNVIDGKDNKIGIRVGSS
-922 TIYEVWDNFQPAS
+922 
-935 TSGEH
+935 SGT
-940 WRKISSN
+940 R
-947 SVPVGVCTN
+947 GV
-956 SFITSKYYWRFSCRV
+956 YWYV
-971 DNDTLVITPES
+971 YAKVENGTLTVTPYS
-982 VDSKAINGDY
+982 VDETAIEQAGSAVTFTVTANHPDYDGD
-992 NCVLRIRAKHPSYSE
+992 
-1007 YITTDYCFYVVRRGQ
+1007 ITQDFTMFVVRRGE
-1022 KGEARSYTPY
+1022 KGEALTYTPY

-1048 RRDFVYYPVTVN
+1048 RRDFVYYPVGNV
-1060 NQKIYHIW
+1060 YYLW
-1068 GVKEYGMK
+1068 GVKEYGMN
-1076 FFNKTPGEKYP
+1076 FFNIPPGY
-1087 NDTYNE
+1087 NDPDKPYNE

-1126 VSTSPKDKENEEDK
+1126 VSTSPADKENEEDK

-1209 LTLQSSENSLSMT
+1209 LTLQSSENRLSMT
-1222 NAASNNNGTS
+1222 NAASNNTETS

-1239 RAKCYNGL
+1239 SAKCYNGL
-1247 QIDASKNAIQ
+1247 QIDASNNAIE

-1268 QRLNVRTISSNG
+1268 QRLNVRTISSNE
-1280 NIRITDDVVVFTNSG
+1280 NIRITDDVVLFTNSG
-1295 SITVGLPSTSDAHQ
+1295 SIRVGLPSTSDAHQ

-1324 LVGNIIRANS
+1324 LEGNIIRANS

>member
-1 MRTATFHL
+1 MSNIFNLIA
-9 YAIPKLE
+9 APDIE

-23 HCSLFQQDRLGW
+23 HCSLYQQDRLGW
-35 WSQPTASNAIS
+35 WSQPTASNAIN

-61 YQMHAKPGSYIDLS
+61 YQLHAKPGSYIDLS

-86 DKAGFALADN
+86 DKAGYALADN

-149 SAPGDMRTAI
+149 SAPGDMCTAI

-199 FADGGC
+199 FSDGGC

-227 TESMPSVHAVAFKRT
+227 TELMPSVHAVAFKRT

-286 PSTTWGL
+286 PSATWGL

-438 VNTNG
+438 VSTSG
-443 GVVTITYSYSRYKKF
+443 GVVTITYSYSRYKNF
-458 ENKNYTVDIP
+458 LNKNYTVDIP

-498 VKPSMTSCSFSRTS
+498 VKPSMTSCPFSRTS

-564 WTKYTGDVSATST
+564 WTKYISKVSATST
-577 YSAYEFCIAKTNN
+577 YSAYEFCIAKTDD

-790 PLYIIVRYM
+790 PLYIIVRYV

-889 PTLGFTLAQEEY
+889 PSLGFTLEHESY
-901 GSVVGDASVRL
+901 GNVVGDVSVKF
-912 TALYGESSKN
+912 TALYGSASAQTEYSILNNKIDGSDNNRIDIRVGSS
-922 TIYEVWDNFQPAS
+922 
-935 TSGEH
+935 SGT
-940 WRKISSN
+940 R
-947 SVPVGVCTN
+947 GV
-956 SFITSKYYWRFSCRV
+956 YWHV
-971 DNDTLVITPES
+971 YAKVIDGTLTVTPYS
-982 VDSKAINGDY
+982 VDETAIEQAGSAVTFTVTANHPDYDGD
-992 NCVLRIRAKHPSYSE
+992 
-1007 YITTDYCFYVVRRGQ
+1007 ITQDFTMFVVRRGE
-1022 KGEARSYTPY
+1022 KGESLSYTPY
-1032 LMGVYNENTEY
+1032 IVGVYNDNTNY
-1043 VWNDS
+1043 VWNEY
-1048 RRDFVYYPVTVN
+1048 RRDFVYYPVGNV
-1060 NQKIYHIW
+1060 YYLW
-1068 GVKEYGMK
+1068 GVKEYGMN
-1076 FFNKTPGEKYP
+1076 FFNIPPGY
-1087 NDTYNE
+1087 NDPDKPYNE

-1126 VSTSPKDKENEEDK
+1126 VSTSPADKENEEDK

-1187 LKANGSDQGCMLV
+1187 LKANGSDQGCMLI
-1200 GASTSKDVT
+1200 GASTNKDVT

-1222 NAASNNNGTS
+1222 NAASNNTETS

-1239 RAKCYNGL
+1239 SAKCYNGL
-1247 QIDASKNAIQ
+1247 QVDASNNAIE
-1257 VLNGNV
+1257 VLNGKV

-1295 SITVGLPSTSDAHQ
+1295 SITVGLPSTSYAHQ

-1334 TGVVTQTNSFGSA
+1334 TGVVKQTNSFGSA

>member
-35 WSQPTASNAIS
+35 WSQPTASNAIN

-96 EWYTLS
+96 GWYTLS

-135 IDTAEKIIVDGEQR
+135 IDTREKIIVDGEQR
-149 SAPGDMRTAI
+149 SAPGDMCTAI

-268 PSGIMRLWET
+268 PSGIMRLWEA
-278 KAVFVPEL
+278 KSVFVPEL
-286 PSTTWGL
+286 PSATWGL

-326 TAATATTDM
+326 TAATPTTNM

-389 SVAVNSSGITTSA
+389 SVAVDSDG
-402 VNITIHATLY
+402 NIRLAQTVTINATIY
-412 KGASPVTGGITP
+412 KGASAQTIESVSAGWLNNTP
-424 PDPESIQLNGVTPM
+424 PSKCDIDNNGVAIIEYNFFPTSD
-438 VNTNG
+438 N
-443 GVVTITYSYSRYKKF
+443 SF
-458 ENKNYTVDIP
+458 DNKAYTS
-468 VIYGGVTYT
+468 VISVEYGGKTYN
-477 ATFTLVPVFAGADGE
+477 ATFTLTPVFAGANGE

-517 PSSYKLQCGY
+517 PSSYLLQCGY
-527 TRTVGGT
+527 TKTVGGT
-534 TEAVDNAT
+534 TTTVSNAT
-542 KDFEGNWH
+542 GNFDGNWH

-555 HVGLTIIDD
+555 HTTATNKGS
-564 WTKYTGDVSATST
+564 WTKYESDVSATSD
-577 YSAYEFCIAKTNN
+577 YIAYEFCIAKTTDASSVSDTN
-590 EEVLNGVEGDKLIVD
+590 IVD
-605 RETVPVVVGGKN
+605 RETVPVVIGGRN

-663 NSPNTQDVSYHQ
+663 DSPNTQDVSYHQ
-675 HKYSNSDVWLSNDS
+675 HKYSNSDIWLSNDS

-746 ASVFIVDTDIKAIPC
+746 ASVFIVDTDIKTIPC

-790 PLYIIVRYM
+790 PLYVIVRYM

-845 YKSENALSGLIKHL
+845 YKSENALSGLIKHI
-859 TLYPLCDGQQGVQGP
+859 TLYPLCDGQQGIQGP
-874 TGPEGKPIP
+874 AGDEGKPIP

-889 PTLGFTLAQEEY
+889 PSLGFTLEHESY
-901 GSVVGDASVRL
+901 GNVVGDVSVKF
-912 TALYGESSKN
+912 TALYGSASAQTEYSILNNKIDNNDNRIDIRVGSS
-922 TIYEVWDNFQPAS
+922 
-935 TSGEH
+935 SGT
-940 WRKISSN
+940 R
-947 SVPVGVCTN
+947 GV
-956 SFITSKYYWRFSCRV
+956 YWHV
-971 DNDTLVITPES
+971 YAKVIDGTLVVTPYS
-982 VDSKAINGDY
+982 VDETAIEQAGSAVTFTVTANHPDYDGD
-992 NCVLRIRAKHPSYSE
+992 
-1007 YITTDYCFYVVRRGQ
+1007 ITQDFTMFVVRRGE
-1022 KGEARSYTPY
+1022 KGEALTYTPY

-1048 RRDFVYYPVTVN
+1048 RRDFVYYPVTAN
-1060 NQKIYHIW
+1060 NQKIYYIW
-1068 GVKEYGMK
+1068 GVKEHGMK
-1076 FFNKTPGEKYP
+1076 FLNKTPGEKYP

-1126 VSTSPKDKENEEDK
+1126 VSTSPADKENEEDK

-1153 NDCDIRGKIVATSGE
+1153 NNCDIRGKIVATSGE

-1209 LTLQSSENSLSMT
+1209 LTLQSSENRLSMT
-1222 NAASNNNGTS
+1222 NAASNNTETS

-1239 RAKCYNGL
+1239 SAKCYNGL
-1247 QIDASKNAIQ
+1247 QVDASNNAIE

-1295 SITVGLPSTSDAHQ
+1295 SITVGLPSTSDAHH

-1324 LVGNIIRANS
+1324 LGGNIIRANS
-1334 TGVVTQTNSFGSA
+1334 TVVVTQTNSFGSA

>member
-1 MRTATFHL
+1 MSNIFNLIA
-9 YAIPKLE
+9 APDIE

-35 WSQPTASNAIS
+35 WSQPTASNAIN

-278 KAVFVPEL
+278 MAVFVPEL

-648 QWQVIRTVGSVETIV
+648 QWQVIRTVGSVETVIKKLNMATV
-663 NSPNTQDVSYHQ
+663 YHQ
-675 HKYSNSDVWLSNDS
+675 YKLSNGDEWNPGTL
-689 TTNINKITLGNGRKY
+689 TTNQTTYINTITYGDGMKY

-710 QAIELRYRDDGT
+710 QAIEIRYLDDGT
-722 DSGLKATA
+722 ESGLKATA

-741 ISSDP
+741 VSSDP

-776 AFERD
+776 AYERD
-781 ADGTMSAIS
+781 TNGNMSAIS
-790 PLYIIVRYM
+790 PLSMQMVYYY
-799 HTPNVIGGEA
+799 TPNVQHGSA
-809 KSIIYS
+809 MSSPIYQ
-815 GKGSNG
+815 GTVSNG
-821 SRKVDIPST
+821 VKTVDIPPT
-830 IDDVEVTVN
+830 MNNIEVFANKIQID
-839 YVDIYV
+839 V
-845 YKSENALSGLIKHL
+845 YKNKSPTSNLIKTI
-859 TLYPLCDGQQGVQGP
+859 TLYPLLDGQQGIPGP
-874 TGPEGKPIP
+874 TGPDGKPIP

-889 PTLGFTLAQEEY
+889 PSLGFTLEHESY
-901 GSVVGDASVRL
+901 GNVVGDVSVKF
-912 TALYGESSKN
+912 TALYGSASAQTEYSILNNKIDGNDNRIDIRVGSS
-922 TIYEVWDNFQPAS
+922 
-935 TSGEH
+935 SGT
-940 WRKISSN
+940 R
-947 SVPVGVCTN
+947 GV
-956 SFITSKYYWRFSCRV
+956 YWHV
-971 DNDTLVITPES
+971 YAKVIDGTLTVTPYS
-982 VDSKAINGDY
+982 VDETAIEQAGSAVTFTVTANHPDY
-992 NCVLRIRAKHPSYSE
+992 DGG
-1007 YITTDYCFYVVRRGQ
+1007 ITQDFTMFVVRRGE
-1022 KGEARSYTPY
+1022 KGEALTYTPY

-1048 RRDFVYYPVTVN
+1048 RRDFVYYPVTVK
-1060 NQKIYHIW
+1060 NQEIYYIW
-1068 GVKEYGMK
+1068 GVKEYGME
-1076 FFNKTPGEKYP
+1076 FHNKTPGEKYP

-1100 YKLLVTNCIFGDNAI
+1100 YTLLVTNCIFADNAV
-1115 LAGMKFTAEKM
+1115 LGGMKFTDQKMTSSDSEEKI
-1126 VSTSPKDKENEEDK
+1126 V
-1140 NIIID
+1140 ID
-1145 GSLGKIKG
+1145 GSSGEFKANKAT
-1153 NDCDIRGKIVATSGE
+1153 IRGTIYAENGIFNGE
-1168 LDNVV
+1168 
-1173 IKKSCTIDNADGWS
+1173 
-1187 LKANGSDQGCMLV
+1187 
-1200 GASTSKDVT
+1200 
-1209 LTLQSSENSLSMT
+1209 
-1222 NAASNNNGTS
+1222 
-1232 VNATPMI
+1232 VNANSGTFSNCNINETCKAGFMKY
-1239 RAKCYNGL
+1239 AANK
-1247 QIDASKNAIQ
+1247 
-1257 VLNGNV
+1257 LNGNV
-1263 LLGGN
+1263 INCGLVNLINAYHTYSVTAFCLPSVGN
-1268 QRLNVRTISSNG
+1268 GEFMRIVIM
-1280 NIRITDDVVVFTNSG
+1280 NIVTTRITIPDFTLGIDGNGVFNDFYNFPPGDNTYTSPITILRGDYYEFLGMNDGNGTRWICTNKP
-1295 SITVGLPSTSDAHQ
+1295 LPR
-1309 GKVLYI
+1309 I
-1315 KKIGGGSLT
+1315 
-1324 LVGNIIRANS
+1324 
-1334 TGVVTQTNSFGSA
+1334 
-1347 SMMYICANDYWIEY
+1347 
-1361 YCG
+1361 

>member
-1 MRTATFHL
+1 MRYMSNIFNLIA
-9 YAIPKLE
+9 APDIE

-35 WSQPTASNAIS
+35 WSQPTASNAIN

-149 SAPGDMRTAI
+149 SAPGDMCTAI

-286 PSTTWGL
+286 PSATWGL

-362 WGTWTIVKVKGEK
+362 WGAWTIVKVKGEK

-424 PDPESIQLNGVTPM
+424 PDPDYIEINDVKPNVTLS
-438 VNTNG
+438 G
-443 GVVTITYSYSRYKKF
+443 GVVTINYSYSRLKKF

-517 PSSYKLQCGY
+517 PSSYLLQCGY
-527 TRTVGGT
+527 TKNVGGT

-542 KDFEGNWH
+542 KYFEGNWH

-564 WTKYTGDVSATST
+564 WTEYTGDVSATST
-577 YSAYEFCIAKTNN
+577 YSAYEFCIAKTNK

-648 QWQVIRTVGSVETIV
+648 QWQVIRTVGSVETVIKKLNMATV
-663 NSPNTQDVSYHQ
+663 YHQ
-675 HKYSNSDVWLSNDS
+675 YKLSNGDEWNPGTL
-689 TTNINKITLGNGRKY
+689 TTNQTTYINTITYGDGMKY

-710 QAIELRYRDDGT
+710 QAIEIRYLDDGT
-722 DSGLKATA
+722 ESGLKATA

-741 ISSDP
+741 VSSDP

-781 ADGTMSAIS
+781 ADGDMLPIN
-790 PLYIIVRYM
+790 PLFIRVLYAY
-799 HTPNVIGGEA
+799 TPDGGNPTT
-809 KSIIYS
+809 KPIYQ
-815 GKGSNG
+815 GAGSNG
-821 SRKVDIPST
+821 SQTVSIPST
-830 IDDVEVTVN
+830 IDDVEVIVN
-839 YVDIYV
+839 NIQVNV
-845 YKSENALSGLIKHL
+845 YKYPTPTTSYLIKTI
-859 TLYPLCDGQQGVQGP
+859 TLYPLCDGQQGIPGP

-889 PTLGFTLAQEEY
+889 PSLGFTLEHESY
-901 GSVVGDASVRL
+901 GNVVGDVSVKF
-912 TALYGESSKN
+912 TALYGSASAQTEYSILNNKIDGNDNRIDIRVGSSSG
-922 TIYEVWDNFQPAS
+922 TREV
-935 TSGEH
+935 
-940 WRKISSN
+940 
-947 SVPVGVCTN
+947 
-956 SFITSKYYWRFSCRV
+956 YWHV
-971 DNDTLVITPES
+971 YAKVIDGTLTVTPYS
-982 VDSKAINGDY
+982 VDETAIEQAGSAVTFTVTANHPDY
-992 NCVLRIRAKHPSYSE
+992 DGG
-1007 YITTDYCFYVVRRGQ
+1007 ITQDFTMFVVRRGE
-1022 KGEARSYTPY
+1022 KGEALTYTPY

-1048 RRDFVYYPVTVN
+1048 RRDFVYYPVTVK
-1060 NQKIYHIW
+1060 NQEIYYIW

-1076 FFNKTPGEKYP
+1076 FLNKTPGEKYP

-1126 VSTSPKDKENEEDK
+1126 VSTSPADKENEEDK

-1168 LDNVV
+1168 LDTVV

-1187 LKANGSDQGCMLV
+1187 LKANGSDQGCMFI

-1222 NAASNNNGTS
+1222 NAASNNNETS

-1239 RAKCYNGL
+1239 SAKCYNGL

-1280 NIRITDDVVVFTNSG
+1280 NINITDDVVVFTNTG
-1295 SITVGLPSTSDAHQ
+1295 SITVGLPSTSGAHQ

-1334 TGVVTQTNSFGSA
+1334 TGVVTQTNSFGNA
-1347 SMMYICANDYWIEY
+1347 SMMYICANDYWLEY

>member
-35 WSQPTASNAIS
+35 WSQPTASNAIN

-61 YQMHAKPGSYIDLS
+61 YQLHAKPGSYIDLS

-86 DKAGFALADN
+86 DKAGYALADN

-130 VYPSV
+130 IYPSV

-149 SAPGDMRTAI
+149 SAPGDMCTAI

-242 NTDISSTRP
+242 NADISSTRP

-286 PSTTWGL
+286 PSATWGL

-468 VIYGGVTYT
+468 VEYGGVTYT

-517 PSSYKLQCGY
+517 PSSYLLQCGY
-527 TRTVGGT
+527 TKTVGGT
-534 TEAVDNAT
+534 TTTVGNAT
-542 KDFEGNWH
+542 GNFEDNWH

-555 HVGLTIIDD
+555 HTTATNKGS
-564 WTKYTGDVSATST
+564 WTKYESDVSATSD
-577 YSAYEFCIAKTNN
+577 YIAYEFCIAKTTDASSVSDTN
-590 EEVLNGVEGDKLIVD
+590 IVD
-605 RETVPVVVGGKN
+605 RETVPVVIGGRN
-617 GSDGDSP
+617 GSNGDSP

-710 QAIELRYRDDGT
+710 QAIEIRYLDDGT
-722 DSGLKATA
+722 ESGLKATA

-790 PLYIIVRYM
+790 PLYIIVRYV
-799 HTPNVIGGEA
+799 HTPNIIGGEA

-889 PTLGFTLAQEEY
+889 PSLGFTLEHESY
-901 GSVVGDASVRL
+901 GNVVGDVSVKF
-912 TALYGESSKN
+912 TALYGSASAQTEYSILNNKIDGNDNRIDIRVGSS
-922 TIYEVWDNFQPAS
+922 
-935 TSGEH
+935 SGT
-940 WRKISSN
+940 R
-947 SVPVGVCTN
+947 GV
-956 SFITSKYYWRFSCRV
+956 YWHV
-971 DNDTLVITPES
+971 YAKVINGTLTVTPYS
-982 VDSKAINGDY
+982 VDETAIEQAGSAVTFTVTANHPDYDGD
-992 NCVLRIRAKHPSYSE
+992 
-1007 YITTDYCFYVVRRGQ
+1007 ITQDFTMFVVRRGE
-1022 KGEARSYTPY
+1022 KGEALTYTPY

-1043 VWNDS
+1043 IWNNS

-1060 NQKIYHIW
+1060 KQKIYYIW

-1076 FFNKTPGEKYP
+1076 FLNKTPGEKYP

-1126 VSTSPKDKENEEDK
+1126 VSTSPADKENEEDK

-1145 GSLGKIKG
+1145 GSSGKIKG

-1173 IKKSCTIDNADGWS
+1173 IKKSCTIDNDDGWS
-1187 LKANGSDQGCMLV
+1187 LKANGSDQGCMLI
-1200 GASTSKDVT
+1200 GASTNKDVT

-1222 NAASNNNGTS
+1222 NAASNNTETS

-1239 RAKCYNGL
+1239 SAKCYNGL
-1247 QIDASKNAIQ
+1247 QIDASNNAIE

>member
-35 WSQPTASNAIS
+35 WSQPTASNAIN

-96 EWYTLS
+96 GWYTLS

-135 IDTAEKIIVDGEQR
+135 IDTREKIIVDGEQR
-149 SAPGDMRTAI
+149 SAPGDMCTAI

-286 PSTTWGL
+286 PSATWGL

-304 VEFSP
+304 VEFCP

-326 TAATATTDM
+326 TAATPTTNM

-389 SVAVNSSGITTSA
+389 SVAVDSDG
-402 VNITIHATLY
+402 NIRLAQTVTINATIY
-412 KGASPVTGGITP
+412 KGASAQTIESVSAGWLNNTP
-424 PDPESIQLNGVTPM
+424 PSKCDIDNNGVAIIEYNFFPTSD
-438 VNTNG
+438 G
-443 GVVTITYSYSRYKKF
+443 F
-458 ENKNYTVDIP
+458 DNKAYTS
-468 VIYGGVTYT
+468 VISVEYGGKTYN
-477 ATFTLVPVFAGADGE
+477 ATFTLTPVFAGANGE

-517 PSSYKLQCGY
+517 PSSYLLQCGY
-527 TRTVGGT
+527 TKTVGGT
-534 TEAVDNAT
+534 TTTVGNAT
-542 KDFEGNWH
+542 GNFEGNWH

-555 HVGLTIIDD
+555 HTTATNKGS
-564 WTKYTGDVSATST
+564 WTKYESDVSATSD
-577 YSAYEFCIAKTNN
+577 YIAYEFCIAKTTDASSVSDTN
-590 EEVLNGVEGDKLIVD
+590 IVD
-605 RETVPVVVGGKN
+605 RETVPVVIGGRN

-648 QWQVIRTVGSVETIV
+648 QWQVVRTVGSVETIV

-761 YDNGVVKTGVSVTVS
+761 YTNGVVKTGVSVTVS

-790 PLYIIVRYM
+790 PLYVIVRYM

-845 YKSENALSGLIKHL
+845 YKSENALSGLIKHI
-859 TLYPLCDGQQGVQGP
+859 TLYPLCDGQQGIQGP
-874 TGPEGKPIP
+874 TGEEGKPLP
-883 SMLVST
+883 TMLVST

-947 SVPVGVCTN
+947 RVTVGVRTN
-956 SFITSKYYWRFSCRV
+956 SFITSKYYWRFDCRV
-971 DNDTLVITPES
+971 ENGSLVITPKS

-992 NCVLRIRAKHPSYSE
+992 NCVLKIRAKHPSYSE

-1032 LMGVYNENTEY
+1032 LMGVYNENTNYKWDDE
-1043 VWNDS
+1043 
-1048 RRDFVYYPVTVN
+1048 RRDFVYYPAT
-1060 NQKIYHIW
+1060 KDGKEIYYIW
-1068 GVKEYGMK
+1068 GVKEYGMD
-1076 FFNKTPGEKYP
+1076 FTNKTPGKTYP
-1087 NDTYNE
+1087 NDTHNE

-1100 YKLLVTNCIFGDNAI
+1100 YTLLVTNCIFADNAV
-1115 LAGMKFTAEKM
+1115 LGGMKFTDQKMTSSDREEKI
-1126 VSTSPKDKENEEDK
+1126 V
-1140 NIIID
+1140 ID
-1145 GSLGKIKG
+1145 GSSGEFTANKAT
-1153 NDCDIRGKIVATSGE
+1153 IRGTIYAESGSFENVEVRETCNMYALIRSQEKVINAQNFQDYVFGEEFGWTWIDFEKVGRRVRIESLPSSVKLTFNTS
-1168 LDNVV
+1168 
-1173 IKKSCTIDNADGWS
+1173 SAD
-1187 LKANGSDQGCMLV
+1187 K
-1200 GASTSKDVT
+1200 
-1209 LTLQSSENSLSMT
+1209 
-1222 NAASNNNGTS
+1222 
-1232 VNATPMI
+1232 
-1239 RAKCYNGL
+1239 
-1247 QIDASKNAIQ
+1247 SKNAKLQEFFRSI
-1257 VLNGNV
+1257 VGN
-1263 LLGGN
+1263 
-1268 QRLNVRTISSNG
+1268 TILIYNE
-1280 NIRITDDVVVFTNSG
+1280 SG
-1295 SITVGLPSTSDAHQ
+1295 SEIAFN
-1309 GKVLYI
+1309 GKFTESKYSP
-1315 KKIGGGSLT
+1315 G
-1324 LVGNIIRANS
+1324 
-1334 TGVVTQTNSFGSA
+1334 FGSFVLKTG
-1347 SMMYICANDYWIEY
+1347 SMISLEAVICIYGGVETFAFEY
-1361 YCG
+1361 RKGSILENSINNKNN

>member
-16 AARPNLI
+16 AARPNLT

-149 SAPGDMRTAI
+149 SAPGDMCTAI

-205 FARIAKVKVEQGKT
+205 FSRIAKVKVEQGKT

-468 VIYGGVTYT
+468 VEYGGVTYT

-512 SNGIT
+512 SNSIT
-517 PSSYKLQCGY
+517 PSSYLLQCGY
-527 TRTVGGT
+527 TKNVGGT
-534 TEAVDNAT
+534 TTTVDNAT
-542 KDFEGNWH
+542 DNFEGGWH

-555 HVGLTIIDD
+555 HLGGTIVDD
-564 WTKYTGDVSATST
+564 WIKYISKVSATST

-590 EEVLNGVEGDKLIVD
+590 EEVLNDVEGDKLIVD

-617 GSDGDSP
+617 GSNGDSP

-663 NSPNTQDVSYHQ
+663 DSPNTQDVSYHQ

-790 PLYIIVRYM
+790 PLYIIVRYV

-922 TIYEVWDNFQPAS
+922 TVYEVWDDFQPAS

-940 WRKISSN
+940 WRQISSN
-947 SVPVGVCTN
+947 RVYVGVCTN

-1048 RRDFVYYPVTVN
+1048 RRDFVYYPVTVK
-1060 NQKIYHIW
+1060 NQEIYYIW
-1068 GVKEYGMK
+1068 GVKEYGIE
-1076 FFNKTPGEKYP
+1076 FHNKTPGEKYP

-1100 YKLLVTNCIFGDNAI
+1100 YTLLVTNCIFADNAV
-1115 LAGMKFTAEKM
+1115 LGGMKFTDQKMTSSDSEEKI
-1126 VSTSPKDKENEEDK
+1126 V
-1140 NIIID
+1140 ID
-1145 GSLGKIKG
+1145 GSSGEFKANKAT
-1153 NDCDIRGKIVATSGE
+1153 IRGTIYAENGIFNGE
-1168 LDNVV
+1168 
-1173 IKKSCTIDNADGWS
+1173 
-1187 LKANGSDQGCMLV
+1187 
-1200 GASTSKDVT
+1200 
-1209 LTLQSSENSLSMT
+1209 
-1222 NAASNNNGTS
+1222 
-1232 VNATPMI
+1232 VNANSGTFSNCNINETCKAGFMKY
-1239 RAKCYNGL
+1239 AANK
-1247 QIDASKNAIQ
+1247 
-1257 VLNGNV
+1257 LNGNV
-1263 LLGGN
+1263 INCGLVNLINAYHTYSVTAFCLPSVGN
-1268 QRLNVRTISSNG
+1268 GEFMRIVIM
-1280 NIRITDDVVVFTNSG
+1280 NIVTTRITIPDFTLGIDGNGVFNDFYNFPPGDNTYTSPITILRGDYYEFLGMNDGNGTRWICTNKP
-1295 SITVGLPSTSDAHQ
+1295 LPR
-1309 GKVLYI
+1309 I
-1315 KKIGGGSLT
+1315 
-1324 LVGNIIRANS
+1324 
-1334 TGVVTQTNSFGSA
+1334 
-1347 SMMYICANDYWIEY
+1347 
-1361 YCG
+1361 

>member
-16 AARPNLI
+16 TARPNLI

-35 WSQPTASNAIS
+35 WSQPTASNAIN

-61 YQMHAKPGSYIDLS
+61 YQLHAKPGSYIDLS

-86 DKAGFALADN
+86 DKAGYALADN

-102 FTCRGVHRHVN
+102 FTCRAVHRHVN

-149 SAPGDMRTAI
+149 SAPGDMCTAI

-389 SVAVNSSGITTSA
+389 SVAVDSDG
-402 VNITIHATLY
+402 NIRLAQTVTINATIY
-412 KGASPVTGGITP
+412 KGASAQTIESASAGWLNNTP
-424 PDPESIQLNGVTPM
+424 PSKCDIVNGVAIIEYNFFPTSD
-438 VNTNG
+438 G
-443 GVVTITYSYSRYKKF
+443 F
-458 ENKNYTVDIP
+458 DNKAYTS
-468 VIYGGVTYT
+468 VISVEYGGKTYN
-477 ATFTLVPVFAGADGE
+477 ATFTLTPVFAGADGE

-498 VKPSMTSCSFSRTS
+498 VKPSMTSCPFSRTS

-555 HVGLTIIDD
+555 HVGLTIIDN

-617 GSDGDSP
+617 GSKGDSP

-710 QAIELRYRDDGT
+710 RAIEIRYLDDGT
-722 DSGLKATA
+722 ESGLKATA

-889 PTLGFTLAQEEY
+889 PSLGFTLEHESY
-901 GSVVGDASVRL
+901 GNVVGDVSVKF
-912 TALYGESSKN
+912 TALYGSASDNTVYSIFDNVIDGKDNKIGIRVGSSSG
-922 TIYEVWDNFQPAS
+922 TREV
-935 TSGEH
+935 
-940 WRKISSN
+940 
-947 SVPVGVCTN
+947 
-956 SFITSKYYWRFSCRV
+956 YWYV
-971 DNDTLVITPES
+971 YAKVENGTLTVTPYS
-982 VDSKAINGDY
+982 VDETAIEQSGSAVTFTVTANHPDYDGD
-992 NCVLRIRAKHPSYSE
+992 
-1007 YITTDYCFYVVRRGQ
+1007 ITQDFTMFVVRRGE
-1022 KGEARSYTPY
+1022 KGEALTYTPY

-1043 VWNDS
+1043 VWNGS
-1048 RRDFVYYPVTVN
+1048 RRDFVYYPVTVK
-1060 NQKIYHIW
+1060 NQEIYYIW
-1068 GVKEYGMK
+1068 GVKEYGME
-1076 FFNKTPGEKYP
+1076 FLNKTPGEKYP

-1126 VSTSPKDKENEEDK
+1126 VSTSPADKENEEDK

-1187 LKANGSDQGCMLV
+1187 LKANGSDQGCMLIGV
-1200 GASTSKDVT
+1200 SPNKDVT

-1222 NAASNNNGTS
+1222 NAASNNNGAY

-1239 RAKCYNGL
+1239 SAKCYNGL
-1247 QIDASKNAIQ
+1247 QINASKKAIE

-1295 SITVGLPSTSDAHQ
+1295 SITVGLPSTSNAHR

>member
-61 YQMHAKPGSYIDLS
+61 YQMHAKPGSYIDLL

-180 PKVLFRAFGEGTT
+180 PKVIFRAFGEGTT

-443 GVVTITYSYSRYKKF
+443 GVVTINYSYSRLKKF

-517 PSSYKLQCGY
+517 PSSYLLQCGY
-527 TRTVGGT
+527 TKNVGGT

-564 WTKYTGDVSATST
+564 WTEYTGDVSATST
-577 YSAYEFCIAKTNN
+577 YSAYEFCIAKTNK

-648 QWQVIRTVGSVETIV
+648 QWQVIRTVGSVETVIKKLNMATV
-663 NSPNTQDVSYHQ
+663 YHQ
-675 HKYSNSDVWLSNDS
+675 YKLSNGDEWNPS
-689 TTNINKITLGNGRKY
+689 TLTTNQTTYINTITYGDGMKY

-710 QAIELRYRDDGT
+710 QAIEIRYLDDGT
-722 DSGLKATA
+722 ESGLKATA

-741 ISSDP
+741 VSSDP
-746 ASVFIVDTDIKAIPC
+746 ASVFIVDTDIKSIPC
-761 YDNGVVKTGVSVTVS
+761 NSNGVAKTGASLTVS
-776 AFERD
+776 AYERD
-781 ADGTMSAIS
+781 TNGNMSAIS
-790 PLYIIVRYM
+790 PLFMQMVYYY
-799 HTPNVIGGEA
+799 TPNLQHGSA
-809 KSIIYS
+809 MSSPIYQ
-815 GKGSNG
+815 GTVSNG
-821 SRKVDIPST
+821 VKTVDIPST
-830 IDDVEVTVN
+830 MNNVEVFAN
-839 YVDIYV
+839 KIQIDV
-845 YKSENALSGLIKHL
+845 YKNNSSASNLIKTI
-859 TLYPLCDGQQGVQGP
+859 TLYPLLDGQQGVQGP
-874 TGPEGKPIP
+874 TGEEGKPLP
-883 SMLVST
+883 TMLVST
-889 PTLGFTLAQEEY
+889 PTLGFTLTQEEY

-922 TIYEVWDNFQPAS
+922 TVYEVWDDFQPAS

-940 WRKISSN
+940 WRQISSN
-947 SVPVGVCTN
+947 RVYVGVCTN

-1048 RRDFVYYPVTVN
+1048 RRDFVYYPVTVK
-1060 NQKIYHIW
+1060 NQEIYYIW
-1068 GVKEYGMK
+1068 GVKEYGMN
-1076 FFNKTPGEKYP
+1076 FTNKTPGKTYP
-1087 NDTYNE
+1087 NDTHNE

-1100 YKLLVTNCIFGDNAI
+1100 YTLLVTNCIFADNAV
-1115 LAGMKFTAEKM
+1115 LGGMKFTDQKMTSSDSEEKI
-1126 VSTSPKDKENEEDK
+1126 V
-1140 NIIID
+1140 ID
-1145 GSLGKIKG
+1145 GSSGEFKANNAI
-1153 NDCDIRGKIVATSGE
+1153 IRGEVNATSGSFE
-1168 LDNVV
+1168 NVEVRETCNMYALIRSQEKV
-1173 IKKSCTIDNADGWS
+1173 INAQNFQDYVFGEEFGWTWIDFEKVGRRVRIESLPSSVKLTFNTSSAD
-1187 LKANGSDQGCMLV
+1187 
-1200 GASTSKDVT
+1200 T
-1209 LTLQSSENSLSMT
+1209 
-1222 NAASNNNGTS
+1222 
-1232 VNATPMI
+1232 
-1239 RAKCYNGL
+1239 
-1247 QIDASKNAIQ
+1247 SKNAKLQEFFRSI
-1257 VLNGNV
+1257 VGN
-1263 LLGGN
+1263 
-1268 QRLNVRTISSNG
+1268 TILIYNK
-1280 NIRITDDVVVFTNSG
+1280 SG
-1295 SITVGLPSTSDAHQ
+1295 SEIAFNGRF
-1309 GKVLYI
+1309 I
-1315 KKIGGGSLT
+1315 KSKYRPG
-1324 LVGNIIRANS
+1324 
-1334 TGVVTQTNSFGSA
+1334 FGSFVLKTG
-1347 SMMYICANDYWIEY
+1347 SMISLEAVICIWDGVETFAFEY
-1361 YCG
+1361 RMGSILENSINN